1 MPKKRGLD
9 HLEGIIAKL
18 SKFVIMISVQENLFK
33 KCLLSFYTVI
43 GQFIVFSMFDL
54 CEVTKVIVLVC

>member
-33 KCLLSFYTVI
+33 KMFTKLLYSHWPIYSFFNV
-43 GQFIVFSMFDL
+43 
-54 CEVTKVIVLVC
+54 